1 MGFYTFPCLPPLL
14 PLVVG
19 FYALGLFASAS
30 IWIAVLFLWVRF
42 GRCLFL
48 FWFPR
53 WPLVLGFRSFLLVL
67 RLVPLRF
74 PVIRR
79 LASVPLCQLLRAGD
93 LHSFR
98 EVSRFPSVSG
108 FLVFNSSLR
117 GFDTSWGE
125 LLSYFYPSVN
135 LSLYTVLSTFASNMC
150 TVFSTELICKAVKF
164 NLYPCSLGSQ
174 FC

>member
-1 MGFYTFPCLPPLL
+1 M
-14 PLVVG
+14 
-19 FYALGLFASAS
+19 
-30 IWIAVLFLWVRF
+30 
-42 GRCLFL
+42 
-48 FWFPR
+48 
-53 WPLVLGFRSFLLVL
+53 LGFRSFLLVL

-117 GFDTSWGE
+117 GFDTRGAN
-125 LLSYFYPSVN
+125 FY
-135 LSLYTVLSTFASNMC
+135 
-150 TVFSTELICKAVKF
+150 LISI
-164 NLYPCSLGSQ
+164 LQ
-174 FC
+174 